1 MRNQKYL
8 ILILLASLLT
18 GCLRGRPLPE
28 AGAKASLFEATPTAL
43 LQKGEGSDALEKALV
58 TQSGFPAY
66 PTPLP
71 TFLVSAVQLG
81 VTPQATVSSPAG
93 TPTVTT
99 TLPSPTVV
107 SPTATPIP
115 PTSTPTA
122 VAYTY
127 LVQPGSPVYM
137 VNYANASG
145 CGWQGIAGQVFDD
158 SGSPVLNLVVRAAG
172 TWNGTTSN
180 LLGMG
185 LTGSALA
192 YGTGGYEIQLGAT
205 AVNSTGTV
213 TVQLFDLAGKALT
226 SKVAVNTYADC
237 GKNLVIVNF
246 IRQAA
251 GYEYFVP
258 MSLQT
263 ATP

>member
-1 MRNQKYL
+1 MRNPKYL
-8 ILILLASLLT
+8 ILIMLASLLA
-18 GCLRGRPLPE
+18 GCLGGRPLPE
-28 AGAKASLFEATPTAL
+28 AGAKSSLFEATPTASF
-43 LQKGEGSDALEKALV
+43 QKGEDSVALEKALNTPV
-58 TQSGFPAY
+58 GFPAY

-71 TFLVSAVQLG
+71 TFLVSAVQLTVSAPV
-81 VTPQATVSSPAG
+81 VTPSG
-93 TPTVTT
+93 TTIV
-99 TLPSPTVV
+99 PSPTAIVP
-107 SPTATPIP
+107 SATPLS
-115 PTSTPTA
+115 PTSTPTP

-127 LVQPGSPVYM
+127 LLQPGSPAYM
-137 VNYANASG
+137 MNYANSSG

-158 SGSPVLNLVVRAAG
+158 TGSPVLNLVVRAAG

-185 LTGSALA
+185 LTGSSLA
-192 YGTGGYEIQLGAT
+192 YGPGGYEIQLGAA
-205 AVNSTGTV
+205 AVNSSGTV

-226 SKVAVNTYADC
+226 SRVAINTYADC

-246 IRQAA
+246 IRQTA
-251 GYEYFVP
+251 GYQYFVP